1 MMTAY
6 SNVSRDVTD
15 FYKPLFLN
23 VFLIVS
29 LIQLVA
35 GCVSMPPAPTV
46 PDDFSLK
53 GKVAVR
59 DGDEQFSANILW
71 QQRGDG
77 FEIDLW
83 GPLGQGRVQLVKLG
97 GRVILKDGQ
106 GEVLTAGDAETVMLR
121 HLGWSLPIDV
131 LPAWI
136 QGRPLAAVGS
146 EGLSY
151 GDDGELLSFRQL
163 DWQVQL
169 DRYRQLEGVGGIRN
183 LPGRVTAEKEAAR
196 VRLVITEWRI

>member
-6 SNVSRDVTD
+6 SNVSRAEPD

-23 VFLIVS
+23 VFLIFP
-29 LIQLVA
+29 LILLVA

-46 PDDFSLK
+46 PEDFSLK

-59 DGDEQFSANILW
+59 DGEAQFSANILW
-71 QQRGDG
+71 QQRGNG

-83 GPLGQGRVQLVKLG
+83 GPLGQGRVQLVKQG
-97 GRVILKDGQ
+97 EQVILKDGR
-106 GEVLTAGDAETVMLR
+106 GEVLTEGDAESVMSR

-146 EGLSY
+146 EDLTY
-151 GDDGELLSFRQL
+151 GEDGELLAFRQL
-163 DWQVQL
+163 DWQVRL
-169 DRYRQLEGVGGIRN
+169 DRYRQLQGVGGIRN
-183 LPGRVTAEKEAAR
+183 LPGRVTAEKQAAR